1 MTRET
6 LHYAAP
12 PEPPANA
19 PLATLARR
27 MLYFACFLGIGV
39 AVLAIIGR
47 VG

>member
-12 PEPPANA
+12 PARPVNA

-27 MLYFACFLGIGV
+27 MLYFACLLGIGV
-39 AVLAIIGR
+39 SVLAIIER
-47 VG
+47 MA